1 MDGTNYS
8 WRVPRV
14 ISTKSKQSDPRD
26 PARLDAQM
34 ILSLAHDPDARLI
47 IERIAEKQATETARP
62 IANEAISE
70 MRQIQQDLDADLRD
84 IRKMLSEILSGE
96 REEAPS
102 NPIQEILER
111 LDRLENRMDE
121 LSRGRQSLR
130 P

>member
-8 WRVPRV
+8 WSVPRV
-14 ISTKSKQSDPRD
+14 ISTKSKKSDPRD
-26 PARLDAQM
+26 PARLDVQT
-34 ILSLAHDPDARLI
+34 IISLTHDPDARLI

-84 IRKMLSEILSGE
+84 IRKMLLEILSGE

-111 LDRLENRMDE
+111 LDSLESRVDE
-121 LSRGRQSLR
+121 LSRGRPSLR
-130 P
+130 L

>member
-26 PARLDAQM
+26 PARLDAQT
-34 ILSLAHDPDARLI
+34 IISLAHDPDARLI
-47 IERIAEKQATETARP
+47 IEQISEKQATETARP

-84 IRKMLSEILSGE
+84 IRKMLLEILSGE

-121 LSRGRQSLR
+121 LSRGRPSLR